1 MFQKKKKKKMK
12 YLILLTAF
20 INISASKDSFGR
32 LIIET
37 EESTGLHTD
46 SEGGLLSQQPRADY
60 YTQQQPNIQT
70 PCTGLT
76 ECIPLSDCTQMLYDA
91 ARSCFAGD
99 RSMLCGESE
108 YETYV
113 CCPLKN
119 QASEKSTVCGKS
131 LVKGQFYKGLGAFPF
146 VARVGFKSECYFLF
160 WTEFLLI

>member
-1 MFQKKKKKKMK
+1 MYHLLKKKKKMK

-20 INISASKDSFGR
+20 INLGASKDNFGR

-37 EESTGLHTD
+37 EESTGLHSD
-46 SEGGLLSQQPRADY
+46 SEGLLSQPRADY
-60 YTQQQPNIQT
+60 YTGQQQPNIQT

-108 YETYV
+108 YETFV

-119 QASEKSTVCGKS
+119 QASESNTVCGKS

-146 VARVGFKSECYFLF
+146 VARVGFKSEC
-160 WTEFLLI
+160 